1 MEFLALVLMV
11 AFGAGVA
18 AAVVGVAR
26 RFERREAAAA
36 ARQRTDRATIERDVL
51 AWMLGLAEKAS
62 GGRQTLEPIDLTS
75 WGEAFAAQASIAQ
88 RLELLDRAVEVSRT
102 FKAAISLEQYR
113 ALIEL
118 CFALGFHADA
128 FAKTRASHHVEI
140 DAAAFSGRPSRS
152 NPPLFDNGLDLS
164 RHLATLGLAREEL
177 SRREVATAYR
187 KLAAQLHPDR
197 FHDASDDERQRA
209 AARFME
215 LHRSYEYL
223 IRAAA
228 VEK

>member
-1 MEFLALVLMV
+1 MEFVALILMV
-11 AFGAGVA
+11 VFGAGVA
-18 AAVVGVAR
+18 AAVVAVAR
-26 RFERREAAAA
+26 SVERRDAATA
-36 ARQRTDRATIERDVL
+36 ARQRADRATIERDVL
-51 AWMLGLAEKAS
+51 AWMTTLAERAA
-62 GGRQTLEPIDLTS
+62 GRRQTVEPIDLTS

-128 FAKTRASHHVEI
+128 FARTRASHQVEI
-140 DAAAFSGRPSRS
+140 DAAAFSGRPRRS
-152 NPPLFDNGLDLS
+152 TPPLFDSDIDLA
-164 RHLATLGLAREEL
+164 RHLATLGLTREEL

-187 KLAAQLHPDR
+187 KLAGQLHPDR
-197 FHDASDDERQRA
+197 FHDAGDDERQRA

-223 IRAAA
+223 IRAAE